1 MVPFNYGLEEFMTS
15 VTSSIDPTLVI
26 ANPEASARMTILM
39 MSIIALG
46 YVLFLLAKLTY
57 YFITPVVL
65 FSIDQIGST
74 ITGHKPVLDSP
85 PIFRKTPK
93 GGKSE
98 NYEKILLAVR
108 DKDTKAPKNYTR
120 NCLLSIVILS
130 VVFWMILCSTIGLL
144 VITLLGFENAVILL
158 SVIGVPV
165 SIKLIMN
172 SVSDQN
178 QQEDHINKNKKE
190 EAQ

>member
-1 MVPFNYGLEEFMTS
+1 MTS

-26 ANPEASARMTILM
+26 SNPEASARMTIFM
-39 MSIIALG
+39 VSVIALG
-46 YVLFLLAKLTY
+46 YILLLLGKLTY
-57 YFITPVVL
+57 YFITPIVV

-74 ITGHKPVLDSP
+74 ITGRKPVIDSP

-98 NYEKILLAVR
+98 NYKKIMLAVR

-130 VVFWMILCSTIGLL
+130 VVFWVILCSTIGLL
-144 VITLLGFENAVILL
+144 VITLLGVENTIILL
-158 SVIGVPV
+158 SFIGVPV
-165 SIKLIMN
+165 FIKLIMN
-172 SVSDQN
+172 STCDQN
-178 QQEDHINKNKKE
+178 QQENNISTNKKE
-190 EAQ
+190 DAQ